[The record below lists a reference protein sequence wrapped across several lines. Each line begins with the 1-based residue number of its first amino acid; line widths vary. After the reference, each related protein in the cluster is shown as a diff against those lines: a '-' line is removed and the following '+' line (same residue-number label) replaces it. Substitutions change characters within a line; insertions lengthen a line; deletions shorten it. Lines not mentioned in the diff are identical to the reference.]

1 MAKENTKMDMAQDKA
16 MVKKAV
22 GIHDKQMH
30 GGKKTDMSSL
40 KKGGCTKMAFGGAA
54 KAAGNAVNAIK
65 AQGAANPSMVKP
77 AGAPP
82 GRAGAAMPRPA
93 APMPRPAGL
102 GAAMP
107 RPAAPM
113 PRPAGLG
120 SVVKGS
126 TGPGTIRRAKGG
138 SVSSRADGCA
148 TKGKTK
154 GKII

>member
-102 GAAMP
+102 G
-107 RPAAPM
+107 
-113 PRPAGLG
+113 